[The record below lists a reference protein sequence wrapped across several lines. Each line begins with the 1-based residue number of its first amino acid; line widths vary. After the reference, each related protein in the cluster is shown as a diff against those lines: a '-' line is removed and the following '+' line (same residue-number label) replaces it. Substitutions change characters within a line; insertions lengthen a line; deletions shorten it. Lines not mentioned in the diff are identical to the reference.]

1 MDVALENAQTW
12 AAEGATRKAFREI
25 SQAKGQSGKPT
36 RQSAPF
42 YYRFSMNFVF
52 SEPEPFAGLAFFFV
66 CTNEKGW
73 DK

>member
-1 MDVALENAQTW
+1 MDVALENAQN
-12 AAEGATRKAFREI
+12 GLPKVQRRMFSCEI